1 MTFDARPHRETLEA
15 MLVGLAGRLEE
26 PRSVAVTFDEAG
38 NVELE
43 VIGRTPLLGPAATG
57 AGADLELEAFR
68 HTVHAHALAE
78 ATGPAPLVDGYDRL
92 AARIDAAI
100 PERAI
105 AGF

>member
-15 MLVGLAGRLEE
+15 MLVGLAGRLDE
-26 PRSVAVTFDEAG
+26 PRSVAVTFDESG

-43 VIGRTPLLGPAATG
+43 VIAAG
-57 AGADLELEAFR
+57 EAFR
-68 HTVHAHALAE
+68 HTVHASALAE
-78 ATGPAPLVDGYDRL
+78 AVGPAPLVDGYDRL